1 MDALQDRLAP
11 VSTLSTSSTPSTK
24 SNEQMLKETIA
35 MTETLFR
42 RLARHLDN
50 LPGGYPP
57 TVSGVELKILR
68 RLFTP
73 EEAELAV
80 HLTIMAEPAR
90 VVARRAG
97 ISVDEASGRLE
108 RMAQKGLILKTGGKN
123 GPPRY
128 MALQF
133 VVGIWE
139 NQVNRLDPE
148 LIRDV
153 NDYIT
158 TLFNLDEW
166 QRAPQMRTI
175 PVERSLGTVHSVMD
189 YERAEALIREQKR
202 ISVRNCIC
210 RQEHQIMGKG
220 CDKPM
225 ESCLAFGGG
234 VTLSQEMG
242 ISRTIDQAEALDI
255 LRRAD
260 EAGLVLQPSNSKNP
274 IWICTCCGCCCQ
286 ILKSFKRHPRPAE
299 IVATPFSAVVDAEAC
314 HGCGICVD
322 RCQMAALTMDGEV
335 AVLDEGRCI
344 GCGLCVSTCPSDA
357 IVLHRK
363 PASEQP
369 RVPRTI
375 EGTYLR
381 LARQRGK
388 FSPGEMAKMVLK
400 SKVDRLLALG
410 R

>member
-1 MDALQDRLAP
+1 MIQ
-11 VSTLSTSSTPSTK
+11 SIYK
-24 SNEQMLKETIA
+24 K
-35 MTETLFR
+35 
-42 RLARHLDN
+42 LARHLDN

-57 TVSGVELKILR
+57 TESGVELKILR

-73 EEAELAV
+73 EEAELTL
-80 HLTIMAEPAR
+80 HLTIIAEPAR

-97 ISVDEASGRLE
+97 ISVGEASGRLE
-108 RMAQKGLILKTGGKN
+108 EMARKGLILKTGGN
-123 GPPRY
+123 GKPPRY

-139 NQVNRLDPE
+139 NQVNRLDAE

-153 NDYIT
+153 NDYIP

-166 QRAPQMRTI
+166 RRAPQMRTI
-175 PVERSLGTVHSVMD
+175 PVGRSLGAVHSVMD
-189 YERAEALIREQKR
+189 YERAEAIIRDQKR

-210 RQEHQIMGKG
+210 RQEHEMVGKG

-225 ESCLAFGGG
+225 ESCLAFGEG

-242 ISRTIDQAEALDI
+242 VSRAIERNEALDI

-260 EAGLVLQPSNSKNP
+260 EAGLVLQPSNSRNP

-299 IVATPFSAVVDAEAC
+299 IVAATFSAVVDSRAC
-314 HGCGICVD
+314 QGCGVCVD
-322 RCQMAALTMDGEV
+322 RCQMDALMMDGDV
-335 AVLDEGRCI
+335 AALDEGRCI
-344 GCGLCVSTCPSDA
+344 GCGLCVSTCPVDA
-357 IVLHRK
+357 IELRRK

-369 RVPRTI
+369 GVPRTI
-375 EGTYLR
+375 EGAYFR
-381 LARQRGK
+381 LARKRGK
-388 FSPGEMAKMVLK
+388 LGAGEIARTVLK
-400 SKVDRLLALG
+400 SRVDRLLAL
-410 R
+410 